1 MTQDRINPDEGV
13 AVVTGAGSGLGRAL
27 TIELSAHGFS
37 VVAIGRRRAALE
49 ETQVM
54 ATGAPVHVMALD
66 VGKVDQVADA
76 FAKMRAKHGPV
87 AVLINNAAV
96 YPRRDILDETPS
108 SFMDVVNINLGGLF
122 ACSHAVLPDMVD
134 RGRGRILN
142 VSTFADIAPLPAS
155 AAYSVSKGAAR
166 ILTRALVADLG
177 DRFPGIVIGDWMPGM
192 LATGMGIPDGLKP
205 DVAAK
210 WGVDLA
216 LRCDPTFTGTVF
228 EQNREMLPGRG
239 IKGRIKDLVLLRK
252 RPVARILD

>member
-27 TIELSAHGFS
+27 TIELSARGFS

-76 FAKMRAKHGPV
+76 FAKMRDKHGPV

-96 YPRRDILDETPS
+96 YPRRDILEETPS

-166 ILTRALVADLG
+166 NFDAGLG
-177 DRFPGIVIGDWMPGM
+177 CGFG
-192 LATGMGIPDGLKP
+192 
-205 DVAAK
+205 
-210 WGVDLA
+210 
-216 LRCDPTFTGTVF
+216 
-228 EQNREMLPGRG
+228 
-239 IKGRIKDLVLLRK
+239 
-252 RPVARILD
+252 RPVSGDCDW